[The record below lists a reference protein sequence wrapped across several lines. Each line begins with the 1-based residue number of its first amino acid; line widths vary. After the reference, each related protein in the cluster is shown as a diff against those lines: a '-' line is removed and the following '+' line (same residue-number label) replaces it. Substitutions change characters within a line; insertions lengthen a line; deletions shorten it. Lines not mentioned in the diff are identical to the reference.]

1 MIYTSCFGQCSLIQK
16 WQKNTQWLG
25 QRQHTLLTTDWH
37 NFFATELKDKLHST
51 ESFVVCF
58 DELLNGVVQR
68 GQMDLVIRYFDDRTN
83 RVIAN
88 YLTSVFLGSATAV
101 DLLSKFKE
109 GIAGLPQNKL
119 MQISMDGPSVNW
131 SFLDKYEQDLTNEG
145 IDEKILNIGSC
156 GLHVIEPSK
165 LDIRRVAGKL
175 TVLLAMYRLFKDTPA
190 RRASFTAMTGCK
202 TFPKKFCQI
211 RWTTNASVADSALK
225 LYDNCL
231 CTSVLS
237 TNMKRTSSTPCLQ
250 EGTVMKQTIV

>member
-16 WQKNTQWLG
+16 WQKNTQWLR

-37 NFFATELKDKLHST
+37 NFFATELQDKLHST

-68 GQMDLVIRYFDDRTN
+68 GQMDLVVRYFDDRTN
-83 RVIAN
+83 RVITN

-156 GLHVIEPSK
+156 GLHVINRAFQTGHQESGWK
-165 LDIRRVAGKL
+165 INS
-175 TVLLAMYRLFKDTPA
+175 VLRAVYRLFKDTPA
-190 RRASFTAMTGCK
+190 RRASFTAMTGSK
-202 TFPKKFCQI
+202 EI
-211 RWTTNASVADSALK
+211 LSDSLDYK
-225 LYDNCL
+225 CIS
-231 CTSVLS
+231 C
-237 TNMKRTSSTPCLQ
+237 
-250 EGTVMKQTIV
+250 